1 MTRTNNK
8 LLKVTGILMIISGGI
23 GIFVG
28 IFTMIGLSVF
38 TEAIDVEMSIGVL
51 VLATI
56 LTIGGAIVNITTGI
70 LGVVNASKP
79 EKAMICIIFGVL
91 ALALVLLTNIIDF
104 VSGSG
109 FNVKSLLRG
118 VLLPVLFIM
127 GAYQN
132 QKLVA

>member
-1 MTRTNNK
+1 
-8 LLKVTGILMIISGGI
+8 MIISGGI

-28 IFTMIGLSVF
+28 IFAMIGLSVF
-38 TEAIDVEMSIGVL
+38 TEAIDVEMSI
-51 VLATI
+51 
-56 LTIGGAIVNITTGI
+56 
-70 LGVVNASKP
+70 
-79 EKAMICIIFGVL
+79 GVL

>member
-1 MTRTNNK
+1 
-8 LLKVTGILMIISGGI
+8 MIISGGI

-28 IFTMIGLSVF
+28 IFAMIGLSVF